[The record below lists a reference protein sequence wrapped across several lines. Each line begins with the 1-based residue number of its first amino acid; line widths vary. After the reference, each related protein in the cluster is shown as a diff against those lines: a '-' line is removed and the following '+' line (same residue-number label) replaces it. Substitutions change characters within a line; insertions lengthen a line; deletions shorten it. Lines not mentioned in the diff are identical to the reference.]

1 MSAGRSAVVV
11 RRTVGTRR
19 RWLVGWSIGVV
30 AFVVLNLAFYPS
42 FRDQADQMNQMF
54 ANLPESVRSLIGL
67 GGGLDPFS
75 PVGYLSSQVF
85 ALSLPLLLLVAGIGL
100 GAAMAGDEEHGLLE
114 TTFSSPVRR
123 RTVLLGRSA
132 GHAVLLGG
140 LAVVALVTVAVSV
153 RAVSLDVGPAEIV
166 WPVVALLLLVLAA
179 SQLTLAVGAWTG
191 RRPVA
196 IAAGSVVAV
205 ASYVVTSL
213 ADARI
218 AFFEHL
224 RPVSLFTHYDVVDL
238 LRTGRPTWSLAVLAG
253 VAMVSTALAVVG
265 LERRDVRG

>member
-1 MSAGRSAVVV
+1 MRSAGRVLV
-11 RRTVGTRR
+11 RRTVGDRR
-19 RWLVGWSIGVV
+19 RWLVGWSIGIV

-42 FRDQADQMNQMF
+42 FRDQADQMNEMF

-100 GAAMAGDEEHGLLE
+100 GAAMTGDEEHGLLE
-114 TTFSSPVRR
+114 TTFSAPVRR
-123 RTVLLGRSA
+123 RQVLLGRSLGHLLLLA
-132 GHAVLLGG
+132 GLG
-140 LAVVALVTVAVSV
+140 VVALVTVVVSV
-153 RAVSLDVGPAEIV
+153 RAVSLDVGLAALV
-166 WPVVALLLLVLAA
+166 WPTVALLALVVAA
-179 SQLTLAVGAWTG
+179 CQLTLAVGAWTG

-196 IAAGSVVAV
+196 IATGSVVAV
-205 ASYVVTSL
+205 ASYVITSL

-218 AFFEHL
+218 AFFDHL

-238 LRTGRPTWSLAVLAG
+238 LRTGRPTWSLLVLVG
-253 VAMVSTALAVVG
+253 VAAVSTAVAVIG
-265 LERRDVRG
+265 IERRDVRG